1 MPQAR
6 ERTFFTKHEVE
17 KELQAGDV
25 KGLKVKRASLKAQ
38 QFKSNLYNKEEKEK
52 REWIDKDTLAMTMW
66 FSCVLLW
73 LLLNFSS

>member
-25 KGLKVKRASLKAQ
+25 KGLKVIKTEKRASLKAQ
-38 QFKSNLYNKEEKEK
+38 QFKSNLYNKDRK
-52 REWIDKDTLAMTMW
+52 RRRE
-66 FSCVLLW
+66 
-73 LLLNFSS
+73 NG